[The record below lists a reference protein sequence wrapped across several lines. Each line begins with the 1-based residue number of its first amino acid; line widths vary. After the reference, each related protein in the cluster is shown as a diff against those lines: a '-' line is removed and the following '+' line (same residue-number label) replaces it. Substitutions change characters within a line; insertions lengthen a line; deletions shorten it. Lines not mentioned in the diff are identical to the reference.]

1 MKGAFTSL
9 LQPDQQ
15 LYWQIGTGDRLHI
28 LLCRMIGITIVCG
41 GLYGLSMGAFHS
53 WMQALNSALKVP
65 LLLFSTLAVTLP
77 ALHLFQLFLGGA
89 FRFLQML
96 TMALV
101 GTAVMSILLAG
112 LVPVSLL
119 FLLSSPNYAFLNIL
133 HVLIFSIAGGCG
145 LIAVNRCRASQ
156 RSTTEN
162 ADASWWVIRAW
173 MVLYMFV
180 GTQLAHLLSPFIG
193 RLDKPFEIMR
203 HSDNFYVHVF
213 QSVLDLLGITP

>member
-15 LYWQIGTGDRLHI
+15 LYSQIGTGDHLHI

-53 WMQALNSALKVP
+53 WMQALSSALRVP

-89 FRFLQML
+89 FRFLQTL

-101 GTAVMSILLAG
+101 GTAVMSILLVG
-112 LVPVSLL
+112 LVPVPLL

-156 RSTTEN
+156 RSTTKKCRRE
-162 ADASWWVIRAW
+162 
-173 MVLYMFV
+173 LV
-180 GTQLAHLLSPFIG
+180 GYQSMDGLVYVCRHTIGLSPFSVHWSFGYAIRNNAAFRQFDCA
-193 RLDKPFEIMR
+193 RLPVG
-203 HSDNFYVHVF
+203 S
-213 QSVLDLLGITP
+213 